1 MSDIS
6 GALPKVLLA
15 AHSWDFA
22 SLPSLYGLMQ
32 KWKKPSPMD
41 VLQLFLPVFP
51 DIEVR
56 KMAIEWLSSSIS
68 TDDYVDYLPQLL
80 EALKHETWSAS
91 PLAELMF
98 KKSLES
104 PRVAHSLYW
113 LLAQAL
119 PGQTPQNSTVRYAK
133 FIYSEKLLEGYI
145 ILRNLH
151 QLIYW
156 HYIGIGTY

>member
-1 MSDIS
+1 MLPYLCYFRYYLSDIS

-80 EALKHETWSAS
+80 EALKHETWSARWFS
-91 PLAELMF
+91 VTRFYYNGA
-98 KKSLES
+98 
-104 PRVAHSLYW
+104 
-113 LLAQAL
+113 
-119 PGQTPQNSTVRYAK
+119 
-133 FIYSEKLLEGYI
+133 
-145 ILRNLH
+145 
-151 QLIYW
+151 
-156 HYIGIGTY
+156 

>member
-119 PGQTPQNSTVRYAK
+119 PGQTPQNSTVRYVK
-133 FIYSEKLLEGYI
+133 QYIYYVDMYNI
-145 ILRNLH
+145 IGSYRSDQSH
-151 QLIYW
+151 LI
-156 HYIGIGTY
+156 

>member
-1 MSDIS
+1 
-6 GALPKVLLA
+6 
-15 AHSWDFA
+15 
-22 SLPSLYGLMQ
+22 
-32 KWKKPSPMD
+32 MD

-119 PGQTPQNSTVRYAK
+119 PGQTPQNSTVRYVK
-133 FIYSEKLLEGYI
+133 WYIYYVDMYN
-145 ILRNLH
+145 ILGSYRSDQSH
-151 QLIYW
+151 LI
-156 HYIGIGTY
+156 